1 MVVVGAPVDGQV
13 EDWTEQ
19 TIDKLLLEMIDGQ
32 GMSVKDAAAF
42 VAAKSGLKKRDV
54 YQRALILHNNK

>member
-1 MVVVGAPVDGQV
+1 MGQT

-19 TIDKLLLEMIDGQ
+19 AIDKLLLEMITGQ
-32 GMSVKDAAAF
+32 GKDKGMSVKDAAAF

-54 YQRALILHNNK
+54 YQRALILSQKK